1 MPVRLSRER
10 RVRYMCVPRVSSRDV
25 PLSRTFVITRDIIRR
40 LRQDKGGGAWCP
52 KDLVTKEG
60 KEYLEVNL
68 HTPRL
73 LTSTRTQG
81 RFGNGHGVEY
91 TEEYF
96 VEYWRPGF
104 NKWVR
109 WRNRRGIEVGTI
121 WLPHRS
127 NRVRDFFPGSRK
139 PELTAHQQIRLGDS
153 SNFSISD
160 YTREYT

>member
-1 MPVRLSRER
+1 
-10 RVRYMCVPRVSSRDV
+10 MCVLRVSSRDV
-25 PLSRTFVITRDIIRR
+25 LFSRAFIITSNIIPGFLR

-52 KDLVTKEG
+52 RNMVTKEG

-73 LTSTRTQG
+73 LTSTKTQG
-81 RFGNGHGVEY
+81 RFGNGNGVEY

-109 WRNRRGIEVGTI
+109 WRNRRGIEVGTV
-121 WLPHRS
+121 WLGHRS
-127 NRVRDFFPGSRK
+127 NRVRDFFPGYRK
-139 PELTAHQQIRLGDS
+139 PELTAQILGDFPI
-153 SNFSISD
+153 FSIDTSQFFH
-160 YTREYT
+160 